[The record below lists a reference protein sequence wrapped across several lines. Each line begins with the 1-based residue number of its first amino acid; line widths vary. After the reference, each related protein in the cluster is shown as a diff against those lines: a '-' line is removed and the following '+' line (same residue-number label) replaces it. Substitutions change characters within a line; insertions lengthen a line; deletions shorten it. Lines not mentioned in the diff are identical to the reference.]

1 MGSGIAQ
8 AFAQTEGY
16 EVCLCDINEEF
27 AANGK
32 AKIAKGLEKRVARGK
47 MEQAAADA
55 ILAKIT
61 TGVKDI
67 CTDCDL
73 IVEASIAMTACSKQA
88 VPTAIPEDAKIEQQ
102 VEELLSKM
110 DLDAKIG
117 QMTELAI
124 DVLGETINGEF
135 QLDEAKLHKA
145 IAEYKVGSF
154 LNAPGPVAQSPEKW
168 NEIIGR
174 IQELSMTEIGIPC
187 IYGLDQNHG
196 TTYTLGG
203 TLFPQNINMGAAF
216 NPDLTYEAARVTA
229 YETRASN
236 CPWTYSPT
244 VDMARDPRWPRV
256 WENYGE
262 DCLVNAI
269 MGSTAVRGFQGDD
282 PNHIPADRIAT
293 SVKHY
298 MGYSMPRTGKDRTP
312 AYISVSELREK
323 CFAPFKACVEAGAL
337 TIMVNSG
344 SINGKPVHADRELL
358 TQWLKEDLGWDGM
371 LITDWADINN
381 LYTREH
387 VAADKKEAI
396 EMAINAGID
405 MAMEPYDLNYCTLLK
420 ELVQEKKIPM
430 SRIDDA
436 VRRVLR
442 LKFRLGLFDHP
453 NTLLKDYPL
462 FGSKEHA
469 LIALHA
475 AEESEVLLKNK
486 DNILPLPQG
495 KKLLVT
501 GPNANSMRCLNG
513 GWSYSWQGHL
523 TDRFADKYNTIY
535 EAICNKFGA
544 DHVRLEQGVTYKPEG
559 AYMEENEPEIEKAVV
574 AARNVDIIIAC
585 IGENSYC
592 ETPGNLSELAISANQ
607 SKLVKALAATGKPI
621 ILILN
626 EGRPRIINE
635 LEPLADAV
643 IDILLPGNY
652 GGDALANILAGDV
665 NPSAK
670 MPYTYPRHEA
680 ALTTYDYR
688 VSEEMDKMEGAYDY
702 NAVVSV
708 QWPFGYGLSY
718 TTFEYSNFQTDK
730 SSFTAGDDLH
740 FSIDVTNTGKYA
752 GKEVVMLFSSDLV
765 ASLTPENRRLRA
777 FKKVELQPGETQT
790 VTLSIKG
797 SDLAFVNSDGQW
809 VLEQGDFRMQ
819 CGNQVVTITYK

>member
-1 MGSGIAQ
+1 MKLRNI
-8 AFAQTEGY
+8 
-16 EVCLCDINEEF
+16 
-27 AANGK
+27 
-32 AKIAKGLEKRVARGK
+32 
-47 MEQAAADA
+47 
-55 ILAKIT
+55 ILMT
-61 TGVKDI
+61 
-67 CTDCDL
+67 
-73 IVEASIAMTACSKQA
+73 ASIAMTACSKQA
-88 VPTAIPEDAKIEQQ
+88 VPTSIPEDAKIEQQ

-174 IQELSMTEIGIPC
+174 IQELSMAEIGIPC

-312 AYISVSELREK
+312 AYIFVSELREK

-387 VAADKKEAI
+387 VAANKKEAI

-420 ELVQEKKIPM
+420 ELVQEKKVPM

-486 DNILPLPQG
+486 ENILPLPQG

-559 AYMEENEPEIEKAVV
+559 AYMEENEPEIEKAVA

-730 SSFTAGDDLH
+730 SSFTTGDDLH

>member
-1 MGSGIAQ
+1 MKLRNI
-8 AFAQTEGY
+8 
-16 EVCLCDINEEF
+16 
-27 AANGK
+27 
-32 AKIAKGLEKRVARGK
+32 
-47 MEQAAADA
+47 
-55 ILAKIT
+55 ILMT
-61 TGVKDI
+61 
-67 CTDCDL
+67 
-73 IVEASIAMTACSKQA
+73 ASIAMTACSKQA

-174 IQELSMTEIGIPC
+174 IQELSMAEIGIPC

-269 MGSTAVRGFQGDD
+269 MGSAAVRGFQGDD

-312 AYISVSELREK
+312 AYIFVSELREK

-387 VAADKKEAI
+387 VAANKKEAI

-559 AYMEENEPEIEKAVV
+559 AYMEENEPEIEKAVA

-592 ETPGNLSELAISANQ
+592 ETPGNLSELTISANQ

-730 SSFTAGDDLH
+730 SSFTTGDGLH